1 MTLGI
6 PIIAVN
12 YCCWHYPLSGGCYKL
27 LAAHGIIIVGIIIVG
42 CSWHYYCWLM
52 ALLLL
57 AVHGIIIVGS
67 WHYYCWL
74 LMALLLSGQWQ

>member
-27 LAAHGIIIVGIIIVG
+27 LAVHGIIIVGIIIV
-42 CSWHYYCWLM
+42 
-52 ALLLL
+52 